1 MLTEETLKGSYSE
14 GKALS
19 LCEEVRKSSDFY
31 TFCKTFMHSSDY
43 QVTRNM
49 LWALTKTTEEE
60 HRQLQPLLHPLIE
73 LAMAT
78 ENSSVRRLA
87 LSNIERLKI
96 GEDALR
102 SDFLDF
108 CLDSMHDVNELPGIQ
123 SLAMKLAYR
132 MCLFYPELMEEMMR
146 VLDSMEMEF
155 YKPAVKSV
163 RNRILKGK
171 LLRRKYYKSKK

>member
-1 MLTEETLKGSYSE
+1 MLTEETLKGAYSE
-14 GKALS
+14 GEALA
-19 LCEEVRKSSDFY
+19 LCEEVRKSSDFH

-49 LWALTKTTEEE
+49 LWALTKTTGEE
-60 HRQLQPLLHPLIE
+60 HSQLQPLLHPLIE

-87 LSNIERLKI
+87 LSNIERMKI
-96 GEDALR
+96 EEDDLR

-108 CLDSMHDVNELPGIQ
+108 CLDHMHDVNELPGIQ
-123 SLAMKLAYR
+123 SVAMKLSYR

-146 VLDSMEMEF
+146 ILDSMEMEF

-163 RNRILKGK
+163 RNRILNGK
-171 LLRRKYYKSKK
+171 LLRKKSKNRK